1 MSYSEVYKRRMIQKM
16 TVPDAMSAWELSKE
30 EDVSHSS
37 LSRWLQK
44 AGNLQGMTKKDKR
57 TVPLSKTRKS
67 PRRPQDWPLQEK
79 LRVLAEAESLPPEEL
94 GAFLRREGLHEA
106 QLEQWREIAQ
116 EAFNTPRQRR
126 KQKTAELKRIKE
138 LERELRRKEKALAEA
153 AALLVLKKKA
163 QAIWGDE
170 DDNTDQ
176 RKGK

>member
-1 MSYSEVYKRRMIQKM
+1 MSYSEVFKRRMVQKM
-16 TVPDAMSAWELSKE
+16 TGPDAMSACALSKE

-37 LSRWLQK
+37 LSRWLRN
-44 AGNLQGMTKKDKR
+44 AANLRGMTKRDKR
-57 TVPLSKTRKS
+57 TASLPKTKKS
-67 PRRPQDWPLQEK
+67 HRRPQDWPLHEK
-79 LRVLAEAESLPPEEL
+79 LRVLAEAESLPSEEL

-116 EAFNTPRQRR
+116 EAFNTPRLRR
-126 KQKTAELKRIKE
+126 TQNTVERKRIKE

-170 DDNTDQ
+170 DDDTDQ
-176 RKGK
+176 RNGK